1 MSTATSVPETYHLE
15 GDDALETLR
24 RTGWAK
30 LAKDAFLRFRF
41 ADGSSHSRALAF
53 QVTFTLLPGMI
64 AAMGL
69 ATTLHAR
76 QVSNLVKDTTQRLA
90 PGPAGEIFLTAL
102 RHGEKATAG
111 GGRFALVFGLLAAL
125 VSGTFAMAQIERG
138 ANRIYG
144 VERDRLAKDR
154 YLTAFRLA
162 VSAGLL
168 MVVAFVLIIAG
179 ADVSGA
185 IGLSG
190 PVRSVWRLLQWPLS
204 IALAVAG
211 FALLFQ
217 RSPRRRQPAAS
228 WLAVGSA
235 MSVLLWFVFTFA
247 LVLYLASSKVFG
259 ETYGPL
265 VGVIGML
272 MWSFLTSLAI
282 YLGLAFAAQLEA
294 VRAGV
299 PGPITDQQLN
309 PRGGEVGQTTGRVA
323 AGGLAT
329 RRTRG

>member
-1 MSTATSVPETYHLE
+1 MSTATSVPETYELE

-24 RTGWAK
+24 RTGWAR

-41 ADGSSHSRALAF
+41 ADGTSHSRALAF
-53 QVTFTLLPGMI
+53 QVTLTLLPGMI

-69 ATTLHAR
+69 ATTLRAG
-76 QVSNLVKDTTQRLA
+76 QVSNLIKRTTERLA
-90 PGPAGEIFLTAL
+90 PGPAGDIFLTAL

-111 GGRFALVFGLLAAL
+111 GGKVALVLGLLATMA
-125 VSGTFAMAQIERG
+125 SGTFAMAQVERG

-144 VERDRLAKDR
+144 VERDRPARDR

-168 MVVAFVLIIAG
+168 TVIAFVILIAG
-179 ADVSGA
+179 ADISNA

-190 PVRSVWRLLQWPLS
+190 PVRAIWRLLQWPLS
-204 IALAVAG
+204 IAFVVAA

-217 RSPRRRQPAAS
+217 KSPRRRQPAAS

-235 MSVLLWFVFTFA
+235 MSVLLWFLFTWA
-247 LVLYLASSKVFG
+247 LAVYLASSKSFG

-265 VGVIGML
+265 IGVIGML
-272 MWSFLTSLAI
+272 FWTFLTALAI
-282 YLGLAFAAQLEA
+282 FLGLAFAAQLEA

-299 PGPITDQQLN
+299 PGPLTDQEVN
-309 PRGGEVGQTTGRVA
+309 PRGRDVGQTRRLA
-323 AGGLAT
+323 AGGLLD
-329 RRTRG
+329 RQSGI